1 MMPLA
6 DENPL
11 RRTPWATLVL
21 IGLCCAVY
29 FGVQPIGRS
38 LFDDVGFDRTQV
50 EELRFSL
57 AWAAI
62 PCEVREG
69 RPLTEGEAQAT
80 FIGGEA
86 SACGIDGNRSPAVE
100 PGKHVYLALLIS
112 IFLHGSVSHLV
123 GNLLFLWVFG
133 NNIEDR
139 RGPIGY
145 LVFYLSAGLV
155 AAAAQYALDPAS
167 TVPIVG
173 ASGAIAGVMGA
184 YLVWFPRARIKTM
197 IVLGPV
203 FFRKIQAY
211 WLLGVWFASQFL
223 LTDGGG
229 SVAWMAHVGGFVFG
243 LLVGVAWRASDGREV
258 QASPALAPSGSN
270 WPPPV

>member
-11 RRTPWATLVL
+11 RRTPWATIALILV
-21 IGLCCAVY
+21 CCVVY

-38 LFDDVGFDRTQV
+38 LFDDVGFDRTQF

-57 AWAAI
+57 EWAAI

-69 RPLTEGEAQAT
+69 RPLTEGEAEAT
-80 FIGGEA
+80 FLGGDA
-86 SACGIDGNRSPAVE
+86 SACGIDNGRSPAVE
-100 PGKHVYLALLIS
+100 PGKNVYLALVVS
-112 IFLHGSVSHLV
+112 IFLHGSVAHLV

-139 RGPIGY
+139 RGPLSY

-184 YLVWFPRARIKTM
+184 YFAWFPRARIKTM
-197 IVLGPV
+197 IILGPV

-211 WLLGVWFASQFL
+211 WVLGVWFVSQFL
-223 LTDGGG
+223 ITDGGG

-243 LLVGVAWRASDGREV
+243 LVVGFIWRAADDKV
-258 QASPALAPSGSN
+258 VTPAAPTAQAG